1 MLRLLLLANV
11 GLLAAACSGS
21 PQIAAPTPKP
31 TPTSTAPAP
40 PVTSTSGSWIITLTT
55 LSDTGP
61 TFCIHQPSVGSTFS
75 TDYQLVFGG
84 DTVEFVPPDPIDWD
98 SFTAKV
104 DGLNFS
110 GANPPVGSG
119 YWHVRALP
127 TSIHHRRNLLT
138 RSFFVHCKGDVVVH
152 ARFGRSRDDRLF
164 MDRNASGVTQHL
176 ATG

>member
-119 YWHVRALP
+119 TGMCAHYLQASTIAGTFSPDHSSFTARVTWSFTLDSGEVETIAFSW
-127 TSIHHRRNLLT
+127 TGTRR
-138 RSFFVHCKGDVVVH
+138 G
-152 ARFGRSRDDRLF
+152 
-164 MDRNASGVTQHL
+164 
-176 ATG
+176 